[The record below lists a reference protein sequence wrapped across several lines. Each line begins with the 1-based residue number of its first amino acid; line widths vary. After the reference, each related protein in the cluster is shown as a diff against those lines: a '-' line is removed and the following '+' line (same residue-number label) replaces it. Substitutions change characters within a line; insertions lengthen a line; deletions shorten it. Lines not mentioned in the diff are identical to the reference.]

1 MRAREALQART
12 QAISLAEDIEF
23 SSSFF
28 CFLVMGQWDLGRRVL
43 QHSEKRDQ
51 QSAAEGQ
58 MQMQGPQEQLLAKG
72 SL

>member
-23 SSSFF
+23 SFF
-28 CFLVMGQWDLGRRVL
+28 FFFLVMGQWDLGRRVL
-43 QHSEKRDQ
+43 LHSEKRDQ